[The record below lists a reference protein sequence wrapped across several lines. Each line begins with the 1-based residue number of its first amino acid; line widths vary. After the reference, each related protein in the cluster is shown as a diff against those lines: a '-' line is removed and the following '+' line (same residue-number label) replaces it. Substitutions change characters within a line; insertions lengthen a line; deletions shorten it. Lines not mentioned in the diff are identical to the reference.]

1 MSAGGAAFNIGSQQ
15 AGAIYQAAG
24 DQTIQRAGGTLTV
37 GAFHAVGDL
46 RTALEATAMPDAV
59 KRDVGQD
66 LEAVEAE
73 LVASPPDKDR
83 IAGRVERMI
92 GVLDRAGVLAS
103 AGESLVSPLRS
114 IASFAGAA
122 GVAAL
127 RLLA

>member
-1 MSAGGAAFNIGSQQ
+1 VSGGGAAFNIGSQQ

-24 DQTIQRAGGTLTV
+24 DQTIQQAGGTLTV
-37 GAFHAVGDL
+37 GALRAAGDL
-46 RTALEATAMPDAV
+46 RTALESTAMPDAV
-59 KRDVGQD
+59 KREVEQD

-73 LVASPPDKDR
+73 LGASPPDKDR
-83 IAGRVERMI
+83 IGGRVERMI
-92 GVLDRAGVLAS
+92 GVLSQAGALAG